1 MSDELRVDLTAL
13 RHAGSEIGR
22 HGEELHALQQAG
34 HAGAE
39 QAQSGWVGSSA
50 SALAELLD
58 GWATAS
64 MAQLRRI
71 AGHSCDLHLAAAAF
85 ALLEQRN
92 TTDLAVD
99 G

>member
-64 MAQLRRI
+64 MAQLRRRG
-71 AGHSCDLHLAAAAF
+71 AGRRSVRRSAAF